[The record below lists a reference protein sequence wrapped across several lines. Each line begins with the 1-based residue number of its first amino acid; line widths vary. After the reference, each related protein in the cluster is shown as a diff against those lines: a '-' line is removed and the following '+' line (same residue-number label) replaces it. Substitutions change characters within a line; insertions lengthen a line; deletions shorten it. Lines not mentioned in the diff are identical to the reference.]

1 MRYIVASIEDGI
13 VRLEKDKKED
23 IFVSTKDLPDEIKEG
38 DMLDFDGE
46 KYVIN
51 QLATADRR
59 TAIYEKF
66 KKIIK

>member
-1 MRYIVASIEDGI
+1 MRYTVASIEDGI

-59 TAIYEKF
+59 AAIYEKF